1 MQSGV
6 QSGSS
11 AQVQQT
17 AHWTAVIGA
26 VAISVCLTIGM
37 VAMAAVVWRDGNTTL
52 VSNAMAGIIQLG
64 GGFAIVLG
72 AVVGGPQVVSVLLGR
87 FGNGMLAVS
96 SPTDASAPA
105 PAVVPAVAPVAAP
118 SVATVTISAATPQA
132 ISVAP
137 PVEQMTQQ
145 KASE

>member
-1 MQSGV
+1 MP
-6 QSGSS
+6 SGSS

-87 FGNGMLAVS
+87 FGNGLLPGT
-96 SPTDASAPA
+96 SPTADASPAAPQM
-105 PAVVPAVAPVAAP
+105 VPAQVGQ
-118 SVATVTISAATPQA
+118 SVATVTIAATPAAQ
-132 ISVAP
+132 VAP
-137 PVEQMTQQ
+137 EPPQ
-145 KASE
+145 S

>member
-1 MQSGV
+1 MI
-6 QSGSS
+6 SGSN

-37 VAMAAVVWRDGNTTL
+37 VAMAAVVWRDGNTAL

-87 FGNGMLAVS
+87 FGNGMLSVS
-96 SPTDASAPA
+96 SPTDASPPAASTVGLTVTPPA
-105 PAVVPAVAPVAAP
+105 P
-118 SVATVTISAATPQA
+118 VATVTIATAPATHVISEQA
-132 ISVAP
+132 PA
-137 PVEQMTQQ
+137 Q
-145 KASE
+145 

>member
-1 MQSGV
+1 M
-6 QSGSS
+6 SGSTP
-11 AQVQQT
+11 QVQQT

-64 GGFAIVLG
+64 GGFAVVLG

-87 FGNGMLAVS
+87 FGTGVVAVS
-96 SPTDASAPA
+96 SPTDASPAAPVLAPA
-105 PAVVPAVAPVAAP
+105 PQVLAPVAP
-118 SVATVTISAATPQA
+118 VATVTIAAAPAAQVVSEQPQG
-132 ISVAP
+132 
-137 PVEQMTQQ
+137 
-145 KASE
+145 

>member
-1 MQSGV
+1 M

-11 AQVQQT
+11 TQVQQT

-37 VAMAAVVWRDGNTTL
+37 LAMAAVVWRDGDTQL
-52 VSNAMAGIIQLG
+52 VSNAMSGIIQLG

-87 FGNGMLAVS
+87 FGNGLLGVS
-96 SPTDASAPA
+96 SPTDATTPA
-105 PAVVPAVAPVAAP
+105 PAVAPAAAP

-137 PVEQMTQQ
+137 PVEQ
-145 KASE
+145 KANE